1 MNTLKSAK
9 LLTGVIAFLGLVGCS
24 IQASVATGDGP
35 KEDQKETRLEIPKNA
50 KTMVVGGG
58 CFWCM
63 ESLFDPLK
71 GVISAENGYAGGDRP
86 NVSYEQVSMGNSG
99 HAEVIK
105 ITYDPAQV
113 SEEDLLKLFFTAHD
127 PTTLDRQGPDSG
139 SQYRS
144 VIFYA
149 SPAEKALAEKVIK
162 EVTDAKLW
170 RNPIVTSVEPLKN
183 YTRAEEYHQN
193 YYEKYEKA
201 TPEERSHM
209 NAGYCAAIIEPHVR
223 EWRKKLSD
231 KLKKPGSGG

>member
-1 MNTLKSAK
+1 M
-9 LLTGVIAFLGLVGCS
+9 
-24 IQASVATGDGP
+24 
-35 KEDQKETRLEIPKNA
+35 EIPKGA

-71 GVISAENGYAGGDRP
+71 GVIEAENGYAGGEP
-86 NVSYEQVSMGNSG
+86 AGVSYEQVCSGQTG

-105 ITYDPAQV
+105 VTFDPKQV

-127 PTTLDRQGPDSG
+127 PTTLNRQGPDSG
-139 SQYRS
+139 TQYRS
-144 VIFYA
+144 VIFYS
-149 SPAEKALAEKVIK
+149 SPEEKALAEKVIK
-162 EVTDAKLW
+162 EVADAKLW
-170 RNPIVTSVEPLKN
+170 PRPIVTSVEPLKN

-223 EWRKKLSD
+223 EWRKKLAD
-231 KLKKPGSGG
+231 KLKKPGG